1 VVRVVKQ
8 RECISIHEDCELS
21 GNTDKN
27 SSAKSI
33 VMSFFQVEIVFAD
46 QHQQKILKVSVP
58 HINCIAAVIQ
68 LSGILLDFPN
78 IDLSKNKVGIF
89 GKLCNLDA
97 QVKPGDRI
105 EIYQPLLID
114 PKKIRINR
122 AKKQN
127 TA

>member
-1 VVRVVKQ
+1 
-8 RECISIHEDCELS
+8 
-21 GNTDKN
+21 
-27 SSAKSI
+27 
-33 VMSFFQVEIVFAD
+33 MSFFQVEIVFAD
-46 QHQQKILKVSVP
+46 HRQQKTIQISVP
-58 HINCIAAVIQ
+58 PASCISAAVK

-89 GKLCNLDA
+89 GKLSNLDA
-97 QVKPGDRI
+97 KVRAGDRI

-122 AKKQN
+122 AKKQK